1 MLGVGGDGW
10 GGYFQK
16 LFVMAGVFCLTTG
29 PGLRKWILSE
39 EYKEGT
45 LNNYI
50 TYAVE
55 RHLHSLYAITQ
66 PACTT
71 RLCKVKSGYKT
82 FWPFPSRGLEIFSPS
97 LEFVAPSLNN
107 DHSLTYRS
115 AERFWRGSKCVEVN
129 VFAANGV
136 AQRKMCLARSSEL
149 AIGFS
154 ERSYSLSSTQMWL
167 LLISMTIIWLFVPQ
181 QNSLVNTVL
190 PLGSIAMRRMRKLS
204 VHRLS

>member
-1 MLGVGGDGW
+1 MAKREKNEMLGVGWDGW
-10 GGYFQK
+10 GGDFKK
-16 LFVMAGVFCLTTG
+16 LYVMAGVFCLTTG

-50 TYAVE
+50 TYVVE
-55 RHLHSLYAITQ
+55 HHLHSLYATKK

-71 RLCKVKSGYKT
+71 CLCKVKSGSKT
-82 FWPFPSRGLEIFSPS
+82 FWPFPSRGLKIFSPS

-136 AQRKMCLARSSEL
+136 AQRKMCLVRSSEL

-154 ERSYSLSSTQMWL
+154 ERSYYLSSTQM
-167 LLISMTIIWLFVPQ
+167 
-181 QNSLVNTVL
+181 
-190 PLGSIAMRRMRKLS
+190 
-204 VHRLS
+204 